1 MALNEPVL
9 SGPGAGRTV
18 TYGGGSSAELKLA
31 GEQSGG
37 DWAVVEWRVR
47 AGDEPP
53 IHTHTREDETLYV
66 LEGAITAYVG
76 DETIEVEAGSYAAL
90 PKNVPHGL
98 TVRGEEARLLV
109 TLEPAGAE
117 YLFVP
122 RDDSDNDPAKF
133 GLIIHAAAHGGV
145 TQLAGLR
152 RRLTL
157 DHRRTLGGG
166 GRAPARPPPS
176 TFRTPGG
183 GVTPDRP
190 RRFVDHGALLNRG
203 PTAAHCS

>member
-1 MALNEPVL
+1 MALSEPVL
-9 SGPGAGRTV
+9 SGPGAGRTA
-18 TYGGGSSAELKLA
+18 THGGGTSAELKLA

-53 IHTHTREDETLYV
+53 IHTHTREDEALYV

-76 DETIEVEAGSYAAL
+76 DEEIEVKAGSYAAL

-98 TVRGEEARLLV
+98 TVRGEEVRLLV

-117 YLFVP
+117 YFFVP

-133 GLIIHAAAHGGV
+133 GLIIQDA
-145 TQLAGLR
+145 
-152 RRLTL
+152 
-157 DHRRTLGGG
+157 
-166 GRAPARPPPS
+166 APAM
-176 TFRTPGG
+176 
-183 GVTPDRP
+183 
-190 RRFVDHGALLNRG
+190 
-203 PTAAHCS
+203 

>member
-1 MALNEPVL
+1 MLGALGRSMELRSQSRSNTMALSEPVL
-9 SGPGAGRTV
+9 SGPGGGRTV

-47 AGDEPP
+47 AGDEPAM
-53 IHTHTREDETLYV
+53 HTHTREDEALYV

-98 TVRGEEARLLV
+98 IVRGEEARLLI

-117 YLFVP
+117 YFFVP

-133 GLIIHAAAHGGV
+133 GLVIEQA
-145 TQLAGLR
+145 
-152 RRLTL
+152 
-157 DHRRTLGGG
+157 
-166 GRAPARPPPS
+166 APA
-176 TFRTPGG
+176 T
-183 GVTPDRP
+183 
-190 RRFVDHGALLNRG
+190 
-203 PTAAHCS
+203 